1 MDELYSCDW
10 RVLSLVFLFFFFN
23 TEVVFL
29 SLLRPTFPSC
39 TFFSATAPLTHLVAV
54 ANGRSLKSFT
64 HPLING
70 NFIPRD
76 LN

>member
-1 MDELYSCDW
+1 MNYTAVIGEFYRWFSFFSFLIQ
-10 RVLSLVFLFFFFN
+10 SLF
-23 TEVVFL
+23 FL
-29 SLLRPTFPSC
+29 SLLRPTFPLC

-54 ANGRSLKSFT
+54 ANGRSLKAFT